1 MEDVKKEEPVKAA
14 GLMAKRE
21 YRSLKLQ
28 LEEMQTGYK
37 KIYIICGIMCFIV
50 FYGVGIVSLSRTSIY
65 NTMEISLISFI
76 FSFLETL
83 FFIMYLH
90 LKRSEKE
97 RMLRREILEYEIEDI
112 QKEVQEDIFEN
123 SIKMSYKYLDQYYQ
137 QTREQAHK
145 GLYVTVC
152 ISVAGGI
159 LLGVGI
165 IAMFLE
171 KAEPAVVACAS
182 GVVTEFAAAV
192 FFYLYNRTITSMSKY
207 HKKLVLS
214 HNISIALKVAETLPE
229 DDKTKNKN
237 MIISELLKDI
247 NTYLMKGE

>member
-83 FFIMYLH
+83 LFIMYMH
-90 LKRSEKE
+90 
-97 RMLRREILEYEIEDI
+97 
-112 QKEVQEDIFEN
+112 
-123 SIKMSYKYLDQYYQ
+123 
-137 QTREQAHK
+137 
-145 GLYVTVC
+145 
-152 ISVAGGI
+152 
-159 LLGVGI
+159 
-165 IAMFLE
+165 
-171 KAEPAVVACAS
+171 
-182 GVVTEFAAAV
+182 
-192 FFYLYNRTITSMSKY
+192 
-207 HKKLVLS
+207 
-214 HNISIALKVAETLPE
+214 
-229 DDKTKNKN
+229 
-237 MIISELLKDI
+237 
-247 NTYLMKGE
+247 